1 VRAVVFHTFGGPM
14 SVEEVPD
21 PTPPPDGVVVR
32 VTANG
37 VCRSDWHAWQGHD
50 PDIVVPHVPGHEL
63 AGEVVAVGPLVT
75 RWHIGNRVTVPFVLG
90 CGVCPR
96 CLDGQ
101 PQVCDHQFQPGFTA
115 WGSMAE
121 HVALPRADANLVALP
136 DDLDD
141 GDAASLGCRFAT
153 SYRAVVQQARL
164 QPGQWLAIHGC
175 GGVGLSAVMPAAAIG
190 LRVIAVDVDP
200 DALALAVQFGAEAAI
215 DSRSTDP
222 VAAIHDLTRGGAD
235 GSIDAVGITATCL
248 ASIRSL
254 RTQGRHVQIGLM
266 LAGDAT
272 PAVPMSL
279 LHGREI
285 ELTGAPGMAAR
296 HYPEMLQMVAD
307 GRVDPSRLVTRR
319 LTLTEGLDHLSRMA
333 DFPGHGIAVVT
344 DLTR

>member
-1 VRAVVFHTFGGPM
+1 MRAVVLRTFGGPLAIEQ
-14 SVEEVPD
+14 VTD
-21 PTPPPDGVVVR
+21 PTTPSDGVVLR

-50 PDIVVPHVPGHEL
+50 PDIVLPHVPGHEL
-63 AGEVVAVGPLVT
+63 AGEVVAVGPDVT
-75 RWHIGNRVTVPFVLG
+75 RWRVGDRVTVPFVLG

-121 HVALPRADANLVALP
+121 YVALPRADGNLVAIP
-136 DDLDD
+136 DGLDD

-153 SYRAVVQQARL
+153 SYRAVVQQARVR
-164 QPGQWLAIHGC
+164 PGQWLAVHGC
-175 GGVGLSAVMPAAAIG
+175 GGVGLSAVMIAAAIG
-190 LRVIAVDVDP
+190 ARVVAVDVDG
-200 DALALAVQFGAEAAI
+200 DALALATQFGAEATVDA
-215 DSRSTDP
+215 RSTDP
-222 VAAIHDLTRGGAD
+222 VTAIHDLTHGGAD
-235 GSIDAVGITATCL
+235 ASIDAVGITATCV

-254 RTQGRHVQIGLM
+254 RTQGRHVQVGLM
-266 LAGDAT
+266 LADDAL
-272 PAVPMSL
+272 PPIPMSL

-285 ELTGAPGMAAR
+285 ELTGAHGMAAR

-307 GRVDPSRLVTRR
+307 GRVDPRRLVTSR
-319 LTLTEGLDHLSRMA
+319 LTLTEGMNHLSRMA
-333 DFPGHGIAVVT
+333 DFPGHGIAVIT